1 VETITFTATDPS
13 LASDSDA
20 ATFTV
25 TAVNDAPVVAD
36 IPNQT
41 ITEGGSFTT
50 INLDNYVS
58 DVDNPDTAM
67 TWTYSGNTE
76 LAVSIVNRV
85 ATVTAPSADWF
96 GVETITFTAT
106 DPSLAS
112 DSDAATF
119 TVTAVNDPP
128 VAAADGTYAATED
141 TALVVPLGTGVL
153 ANDTDPDNLAAP
165 YNAGLTAV
173 KVTDPANGTLTL
185 NANGSFT
192 YTPNAN
198 YYGPDSF
205 TYYATD
211 GALNSATVTA
221 TINVAGVADPPVA
234 AADGTYAATEDTALV
249 VPLGTGVL
257 ANDTDPD
264 NLTPPY
270 NAGLTAVKVTDPGH
284 GTLTLNANGSFT
296 YTPNANYYGPDSFTY
311 YATDGALNS
320 ATVTATIN
328 VAAVNDAPVALADA
342 YTTPEDTPL
351 FVTLPAQGV
360 LANDTDIELNPLTVF
375 GGGSI
380 DTPHGTAILAA
391 DGTFTYVPDANY
403 NGIDAFQY
411 KATDGSSQSD
421 FATVTITVTPTNDL
435 PNAVNDAPS
444 LPEDSV
450 GLNLNVLANDSFGG
464 DGPAAIPL
472 AITVAPSHGA
482 AVVDEGGTL
491 NNPIDDRILYTPTPD
506 YFGPDSL
513 TYQICDLGIPAT
525 PQVQNCV
532 TAVVSI
538 NVTGVNDLPTAVAE
552 SYTLN
557 LLTKKSGTTQTLEVP
572 APGLLANDLDPDLTG
587 LEVIPKDNEST
598 SFGSITLHADGS
610 FSYTADDLYDG
621 QPDTFTYQVKESG
634 GTDTSAEVTVTIMVD
649 LVKPVNDDSEAR
661 PLWVDPPAK
670 VIRPYQQFS
679 TGTISLVASLAS
691 LPVEDYYVAFL
702 RFNYAEDVE
711 NRGWILIGTDDT
723 PELVDGKYLF
733 STDLN
738 IDDLLLDGQGEYPE
752 GVIGPGIN
760 EDGENELIVRVY
772 DLHGNFVGNYD
783 PALPQQN
790 RLIIQRIPVFNSY
803 LYLPMIHK

>member
-1 VETITFTATDPS
+1 
-13 LASDSDA
+13 
-20 ATFTV
+20 
-25 TAVNDAPVVAD
+25 
-36 IPNQT
+36 
-41 ITEGGSFTT
+41 
-50 INLDNYVS
+50 
-58 DVDNPDTAM
+58 
-67 TWTYSGNTE
+67 
-76 LAVSIVNRV
+76 
-85 ATVTAPSADWF
+85 
-96 GVETITFTAT
+96 
-106 DPSLAS
+106 
-112 DSDAATF
+112 
-119 TVTAVNDPP
+119 
-128 VAAADGTYAATED
+128 
-141 TALVVPLGTGVL
+141 
-153 ANDTDPDNLAAP
+153 
-165 YNAGLTAV
+165 
-173 KVTDPANGTLTL
+173 
-185 NANGSFT
+185 
-192 YTPNAN
+192 
-198 YYGPDSF
+198 
-205 TYYATD
+205 
-211 GALNSATVTA
+211 
-221 TINVAGVADPPVA
+221 
-234 AADGTYAATEDTALV
+234 
-249 VPLGTGVL
+249 
-257 ANDTDPD
+257 
-264 NLTPPY
+264 
-270 NAGLTAVKVTDPGH
+270 
-284 GTLTLNANGSFT
+284 
-296 YTPNANYYGPDSFTY
+296 
-311 YATDGALNS
+311 
-320 ATVTATIN
+320 VTATIN

-738 IDDLLLDGQGEYPE
+738 IDDLLLDGQSEYPE